1 VFTKQGAEIREVSLP
16 HTRYAIDTYYL
27 LCTSEVSSNLS
38 RFEGVRY
45 GHRTSRAE
53 A

>member
-27 LCTSEVSSNLS
+27 LCTSEVSSNLKPL
-38 RFEGVRY
+38 
-45 GHRTSRAE
+45 
-53 A
+53 